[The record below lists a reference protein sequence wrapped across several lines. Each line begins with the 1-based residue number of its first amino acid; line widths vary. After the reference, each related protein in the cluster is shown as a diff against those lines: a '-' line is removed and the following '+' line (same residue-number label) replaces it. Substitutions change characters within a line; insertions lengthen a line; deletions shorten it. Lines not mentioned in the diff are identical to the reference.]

1 MPLVRAAVTTP
12 QPAATPSPT
21 QSPTQSRETLL
32 AQLGGPDADGRRQ
45 AARALASDPGAVAA
59 LAARLDAEP
68 DAAVRDAL
76 FASLSD
82 IGGAEA
88 AGLVAPL
95 LRSDDAGLR
104 GGAIETLKRM
114 GEDAEAALDLLLDD
128 PDADIRLL
136 AVEVL
141 RVWSGARA
149 APRLHRIVEDE
160 TEINVCGAAIDVAT
174 EVGTEALIPP
184 LQRLAARFGD
194 DQFLSFAAG
203 IACDRIRAD
212 ARRGE

>member
-1 MPLVRAAVTTP
+1 MPLVRAAVTIP
-12 QPAATPSPT
+12 EPA
-21 QSPTQSRETLL
+21 TQSRETLL

-45 AARALASDPGAVAA
+45 AARELARDPGTIAA
-59 LAARLDAEP
+59 LAARLDEEP

-88 AGLVAPL
+88 AGLVAQL
-95 LRSDDAGLR
+95 LHSADAGLR

-141 RVWSGARA
+141 RAWSGARA
-149 APRLHRIVEDE
+149 APHLQRIVEEE
-160 TEINVCGAAIDVAT
+160 TQVNVCGAAIDVAT

-194 DQFLSFAAG
+194 DPFLSFAAG

-212 ARRGE
+212 ARRGA

>member
-1 MPLVRAAVTTP
+1 MPLVRAAITIP
-12 QPAATPSPT
+12 EPA
-21 QSPTQSRETLL
+21 TQSRETLL
-32 AQLGGPDADGRRQ
+32 ARLDGTDANARFR
-45 AARALASDPGAVAA
+45 AARALACDPGARDPGTLAA
-59 LAARLDAEP
+59 LAARLDEEP

-88 AGLVAPL
+88 AGLVAQL
-95 LRSDDAGLR
+95 LHSADAGLR
-104 GGAIETLKRM
+104 GGAIEALKRM
-114 GEDAEAALDLLLDD
+114 DEDDAEAALDLLLDD
-128 PDADIRLL
+128 SDADIRLL

-141 RVWSGARA
+141 RAWSGARA
-149 APRLHRIVEDE
+149 APHLQRIVEEE
-160 TEINVCGAAIDVAT
+160 TQVNVCGAAIDVAT

-194 DQFLSFAAG
+194 DPFLSFAAG

-212 ARRGE
+212 ARRGA